1 MSEKKSTQWIDVN
14 EIQEKYLPI
23 SKKAIRKILKEN
35 LDHCLRIPMNENIRA
50 LNLSNSVA
58 VMVFEV
64 LRQQNYPG
72 LLYEEP
78 FKGADYLE
86 K

>member
-35 LDHCLRIPMNENIRA
+35 LDVARTGKKILVERKQLEEFLRNE
-50 LNLSNSVA
+50 
-58 VMVFEV
+58 F
-64 LRQQNYPG
+64 
-72 LLYEEP
+72 
-78 FKGADYLE
+78 
-86 K
+86 

>member
-35 LDHCLRIPMNENIRA
+35 LDVARTGKKILVERHQFLAFLRNE
-50 LNLSNSVA
+50 
-58 VMVFEV
+58 F
-64 LRQQNYPG
+64 
-72 LLYEEP
+72 
-78 FKGADYLE
+78 
-86 K
+86 